1 MNQHLSEL
9 KEEYIRSIEEDDSD
23 SLDEFLSGFLSRSWE
38 YNSQNMEKIRTVFAD
53 YERGDIP
60 EDNFSASFKEMN
72 LCLREKLRELDP
84 GKNYPLLHSKEG
96 VSLVVSLVD
105 GLVLQYY
112 IGLYDIEELNNR
124 TSNLKNVLLHALKA
138 EY

>member
-1 MNQHLSEL
+1 MNEHLSEL
-9 KEEYIRSIEEDDSD
+9 KEEYITSIEEDHSG
-23 SLDEFLSGFLSRSWE
+23 SLDTFLSGFLSRSWDD
-38 YNSQNMEKIRTVFAD
+38 NRQNMEKIKAVFAD
-53 YERGDIP
+53 CERGDIP
-60 EDNFSASFKEMN
+60 EDTFSESFKEMT
-72 LCLREKLRELDP
+72 LCLSEKWRELNP

-124 TSNLKNVLLHALKA
+124 TSKVKNVLLHALKA